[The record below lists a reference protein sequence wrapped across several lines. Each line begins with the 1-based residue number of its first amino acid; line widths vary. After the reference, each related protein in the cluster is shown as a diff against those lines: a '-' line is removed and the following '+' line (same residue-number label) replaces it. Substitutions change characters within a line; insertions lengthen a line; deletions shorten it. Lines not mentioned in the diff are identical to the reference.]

1 MAIIFSPDSLG
12 KAAAFSVSGAVPFIT
27 MDVDPGLDTESAV
40 DPQGWEMIPGGS
52 LTGINSYRDLKEGAG
67 FQYDKI
73 MSFWKKVYYD
83 VHGKLG
89 GKAAANAYAA
99 SQIRRRRAINL
110 DERRDLERRLNAT
123 HDPDER
129 LHYSSILRN
138 TARSEMSL
146 LQSLAG
152 VGILTSI
159 TCSFSDI
166 ADVQKIAGNSAP
178 KSDPGYGTASIGGL
192 VFERS
197 CDSSSNR
204 LSTGRHGLERLLEY
218 YYWNRLSN
226 TTAKASPNTIS
237 FTIGATKLRGYITGF
252 SFQPVQPNFRLWGW
266 TISMM
271 VSSNYWVESLGL
283 GD

>member
-27 MDVDPGLDTESAV
+27 MDVDPGLDTERAI
-40 DPQGWEMIPGGS
+40 DPKGWSWIPFVG
-52 LTGINSYRDLKEGAG
+52 SYRDISESVG
-67 FQYDKI
+67 FQYDRVGQRLSE
-73 MSFWKKVYYD
+73 MYYEYW
-83 VHGKLG
+83 GKRG
-89 GKAAANAYAA
+89 GKAAASKFAR
-99 SQIRRRRAINL
+99 SQIRKRTAEDL
-110 DERRDLERRLNAT
+110 DERRHLEQTLNVT
-123 HDPDER
+123 KDPDKR
-129 LHYSSILRN
+129 KHLNSILRN
-138 TARSEMSL
+138 TQRSEMSL
-146 LQSLAG
+146 LQMLTG

-159 TCSFSDI
+159 TCSFSDL

-178 KSDPGYGTASIGGL
+178 KADPSYGTASIGGL

-226 TTAKASPNTIS
+226 TQSKSKSSPNTIS
-237 FTIGATKLRGYITGF
+237 FTIGTTKLSGYITGF